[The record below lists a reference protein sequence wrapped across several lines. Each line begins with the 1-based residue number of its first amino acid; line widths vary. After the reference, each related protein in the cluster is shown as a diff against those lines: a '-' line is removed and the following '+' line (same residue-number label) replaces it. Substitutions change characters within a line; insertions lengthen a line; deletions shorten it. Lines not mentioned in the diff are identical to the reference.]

1 MLFSYFA
8 YFSLSLY
15 LSICVCVC
23 VCVVVSAASMNHGR
37 RRLPP
42 PWRLGVPGC
51 LAPFSALGSRG
62 VSLSFFFV
70 RVSRDTTLRLRFRL
84 RSILVSYILAEL
96 FFAQINAEHFD
107 AAAAA
112 AVERRSEAAQANGVP
127 CRRSPLSERSAAQ

>member
-70 RVSRDTTLRLRFRL
+70 RVSRDTTLRLR
-84 RSILVSYILAEL
+84 SILVSYI
-96 FFAQINAEHFD
+96 
-107 AAAAA
+107 AAALAR
-112 AVERRSEAAQANGVP
+112 EGLGP
-127 CRRSPLSERSAAQ
+127 TF